1 MLDEE
6 SELDLVLRRQ
16 DGGMM
21 KLKES
26 LDQRKRHGKGR
37 AEVRLQ
43 VTGMLMSRKE
53 ISLKQ

>member
-1 MLDEE
+1 MDEE